1 MKKLIIFLLILS
13 MLMPYAAS
21 ASAIEPQIRLISE
34 ADYEAVDQMWQIL
47 FAAEKKSCADAETAQ
62 SVAAAVEKN
71 ELYVENT
78 LRWNGDDHFTFE
90 TTTGVTC
97 GYSARLRNIALHAE
111 TNEAAM
117 QEPEIQTISY
127 SQKNTASSLDVYLIE
142 PYYGIDDNFT
152 KQYQN
157 EAKSIAQSTGGNYQL
172 YAKNAAT
179 IDAVADAMESG
190 AVVIFDSHGDTDFA
204 RGTDYTSGATTSYLL
219 LQTGNGLTDEDYKND
234 NGTYHAVNY
243 GGDGWG
249 MYYYAVDGTCIANHM
264 ESDAPNSLLWMA
276 ICLGMATDGLY
287 APLREK
293 GVEVAYGYS
302 QSVTFHYDY
311 QWEEVFYSELK
322 AGSNVATAVA
332 KMKSEVGYWD
342 WCHEDTTI
350 SDARAYDDAFPI
362 VVSSEDVYP
371 GHGNVDNLQKVYST
385 WTLPNEEN
393 IESTEETTVTEPSEE
408 SSETEPTEES
418 TVCPPDCPV
427 PPIEYV
433 AIYSEANGKVM
444 TTEINTYI
452 RPSGLTMDQLISAD
466 ATLNEEGMLETE
478 ADNVALFSIQ
488 AIDDYGTVVFVT
500 PDFKYLSCDGMNLA
514 FVDEINENTEFVLE
528 EVEDGY
534 LIRLANYLYNGEKEQ
549 YIEFYRDHFT
559 VYGLSPYA
567 LENYTFKFCEVKG
580 IDLEPTETEPT
591 VESSETEPTE
601 ESSETEPTEESSE
614 TEPSEEPS
622 ETEPS
627 EEPSETEPSEE
638 PSETEPSE
646 EPSETEPSEEPSETE
661 PTEEPSETE
670 PSEESSEA
678 EPSEEPSETEPSEEP
693 SETEPSEEPS
703 EEPTIEYEGFDDV
716 SESAWFYNN
725 VVFAVEQG
733 LMNGVGDRAFAPNGS
748 VTRAMLVTILYRNE
762 NEPSIEGLNNP
773 FADVKEDQWYTDAII
788 WAANQGIVK
797 GMSATSYEPDTAITR
812 EQIAAILYRYAGFK
826 GEEIEDYGN
835 AALDSFADS
844 NKVSS
849 YAVSAIKW
857 AVGAGIINGMDG
869 KLAANAT
876 ATRAQL
882 AAMLQR
888 YLAL

>member
-646 EPSETEPSEEPSETE
+646 EPSE
-661 PTEEPSETE
+661 
-670 PSEESSEA
+670 
-678 EPSEEPSETEPSEEP
+678 
-693 SETEPSEEPS
+693 
-703 EEPTIEYEGFDDV
+703 EPTIEYEGFDDV